1 MFQVA
6 RYKKIRCASAIHHFS
21 DLCVNWCLWAG
32 ARTCFCTVQHKL
44 SPFFSSR
51 LFLHCKSTLLSIC
64 LGFEQKKRTK
74 LSAGNSVGMGGSAMS
89 AWKKRR
95 NAMILWC
102 PEACNFTT
110 SGTLPVSFLRRYSS
124 TRPASA
130 GSSAHRSP
138 VTARPPLSGWLR
150 SSNPY
155 LLRAW
160 SVY

>member
-1 MFQVA
+1 MLPLYITFPTCVSTGVCGRA
-6 RYKKIRCASAIHHFS
+6 HALVSAHCNIHRLLSFYHDYFS
-21 DLCVNWCLWAG
+21 IE
-32 ARTCFCTVQHKL
+32 T
-44 SPFFSSR
+44 R
-51 LFLHCKSTLLSIC
+51 LTHSSIC
-64 LGFEQKKRTK
+64 LGFKQKKRTE